1 MISRCHKR
9 VGAAAACTLL
19 IGSACAQPVPTHD
32 DVVYATVGGRELVLD
47 LYIPD
52 DRPGPYPVVFWIHGG
67 GWSGGSN
74 ASPAFV
80 RPLGAM
86 GVAVASVQYRLTSQ
100 AALFGGE
107 PVIWPAQIH
116 DVKAAVRFVR
126 ANAEM
131 YNLDPDRFA
140 SWGTSAGG
148 HLSAVLG
155 LTSGNAFLEGSVGDH
170 VGTSSA
176 IRVAVDYFG
185 PADLM
190 RMDLDVTDPPGS
202 SIEHDAPTS
211 PESRLVGWDQPGQGI
226 GDIRAHLGNPVPPY
240 DEFIPLVLSASPIVS
255 VDAMDSPI
263 FIGHGAQDTSVPV
276 NQSRR
281 LADMCDQMGVVH
293 EFVIAPNAGHGL
305 LGRGVD
311 YAAMRFLTT
320 HLGIGERFCAADTNV
335 DGALTPSDFNAW
347 IASFNESNPA
357 CDQNGDRAC
366 TASDF
371 TAWIANFH
379 LGCDW

>member
-1 MISRCHKR
+1 MACAFSF
-9 VGAAAACTLL
+9 AAA
-19 IGSACAQPVPTHD
+19 AQPVPTHD
-32 DVVYATVGGRELVLD
+32 DVVYATVGGRDLSID
-47 LYIPD
+47 LYIPED
-52 DRPGPYPVVFWIHGG
+52 KPGPYPVVFWIHGG
-67 GWSGGSN
+67 GWSGGTN
-74 ASPAFV
+74 ETPAFV

-86 GVAVASVQYRLTSQ
+86 GVAVASVEYRLTSQ

-126 ANAEM
+126 TNAEM
-131 YNLDPDRFA
+131 YSFDPDRFA

-155 LTSGNAFLEGSVGDH
+155 LTSGNAFLEGSVGDF
-170 VGTSSA
+170 VGASSA

-202 SIEHDAPTS
+202 GIEHDAPTS
-211 PESRLVGWDQPGQGI
+211 PESKLVGWDGPGQGI

-240 DEFIPLVLSASPIVS
+240 DQLIPLVLSASPIVS
-255 VDAMDSPI
+255 VDPQDPPI
-263 FIGHGAQDTSVPV
+263 FIGHGAQDTSVPM
-276 NQSRR
+276 NQSQR
-281 LADMCDQMGVVH
+281 LADTCAQMGVIH
-293 EFVIAPNAGHGL
+293 EFVIAANAGHGS

-311 YAAMRFLTT
+311 YAAMRFLVT

-335 DGALTPSDFNAW
+335 DGLLSPTDFNAW

-357 CDQNGDRAC
+357 CDQNGDGMC
-366 TASDF
+366 TAADF
-371 TAWIANFH
+371 TAWIANFN